1 MNEEERQERR
11 LAGAYNR
18 MLERIRHAGG
28 EAGGEGLRFSTLLD
42 AAKDKAVELGELS
55 REEAE
60 RIGDYLRRDVEDAAG
75 YLAGEKDSELI
86 DWLRLDLAIVE
97 NRLLELFAG
106 VADRTRYELLELEMQ
121 ARAAAAAESRAGE
134 YRTGQITGIG
144 SLQCPECKHTVRFH
158 ATGRIPPCPGCHG
171 TVFVRTG
178 SAPD

>member
-11 LAGAYNR
+11 LSGAYNR

-28 EAGGEGLRFSTLLD
+28 RTEGTETLRLSTLLD

-60 RIGDYLRRDVEDAAG
+60 RIGDYLRRDIRDAAG

-97 NRLLELFAG
+97 DRLLELFAG

-121 ARAAAAAESRAGE
+121 ARAADVME